1 MLTSGSETRA
11 RWMSPRAFAV
21 NLSPEGRWWLRVAA
35 VLGVILLTLGFWVLA
50 LGTVDMRGLTGLGL
64 VSVLP
69 LWAYLAFLP
78 VTAAFVFG
86 LARPAPSTL
95 LCTAAILALVLMLYG
110 VASVIEGVPRFSPS
124 YRHIGIIDYIT
135 RHGTVDPTIDAY
147 QNWPGMFI
155 LASAIMGA
163 TGIQDLMGIA
173 LWAPVWFNLLFLPPL
188 FVLLDS
194 LTDDRRAVWLGIW
207 FFYLADWIGQDYF
220 APQAMGFL
228 LFLAATALLIRW
240 FAARELAGPGDELL
254 PEPSWLPRL
263 PRPLRVLTDRIR
275 PVAPARVVSLSP
287 VARAGLVAVYLAI
300 FTFAVSGHQLTPFFM
315 IGSVAALVV
324 LGRVRWV
331 SLPVVMAVVVVAW
344 VAFMAVVFLI
354 GHFQNVAGYVGTLS
368 DSLAANLTGRL
379 SGSPDHQLVVYARLA
394 FTALV
399 WLIALIGLARRL
411 RAGRWDVT
419 TAALAAAPFP
429 LFAVQAYGGEMLL
442 RIHLFS
448 LPFMGLLA
456 AFSFVPRKTEI
467 LSRVMAVAVFV
478 VTIGLVGSFMLTR
491 YGNERIESYTHGE
504 VAAVDELYA
513 IAPKGSLLTGVI
525 GNLPWKT
532 TLYEGYRYRPVG
544 SDVYYGELDQ
554 LVADMEAY
562 SGPAYLIITKT
573 QEAYAEL
580 ILGATPA
587 EWTSFERQIF
597 ATGRFEV
604 ISSTPDATI
613 AQFIPDT
620 TSP

>member
-1 MLTSGSETRA
+1 VLTSGSEARA
-11 RWMSPRAFAV
+11 RWTSPHAITV
-21 NLSPEGRWWLRVAA
+21 NLSPENRWWLTVAA
-35 VLGVILLTLGFWVLA
+35 VLGVLLVTLGFWVLA
-50 LGTVDMRGLTGLGL
+50 LGTVDMGGLTGLGL

-69 LWAYLAFLP
+69 LWAYLAFVP

-86 LARPAPSTL
+86 LARPTPSTL
-95 LCTAAILALVLMLYG
+95 LCAVAIVALVLMLYG
-110 VASVIEGVPRFSPS
+110 AAPMIEGEPRFSPS
-124 YRHIGIIDYIT
+124 YRHLGIIDYIT

-155 LASAIMGA
+155 LASAIAGA
-163 TGIQDLMGIA
+163 TGLHDLIGAA

-207 FFYLADWIGQDYF
+207 FFYLTDWIGQDYF
-220 APQAMGFL
+220 SPQAMGFL
-228 LFLAATALLIRW
+228 LFLAATALLVRW
-240 FAARELAGPGDELL
+240 LSAREWAEPGDELL
-254 PEPSWLPRL
+254 PEPTWMSRLPRL
-263 PRPLRVLTDRIR
+263 PRALLGRMR
-275 PVAPARVVSLSP
+275 PVAPARVGSLP
-287 VARAGLVAVYLAI
+287 PIARAGLVAAYLAI

-368 DSLAANLTGRL
+368 DSLAANLTGRI

-399 WLIALIGLARRL
+399 WLIALAGFARRL
-411 RAGRWDVT
+411 LAGRWDVT
-419 TAALAAAPFP
+419 TAALAIAPFP

-448 LPFMGLLA
+448 LPFMSLLA
-456 AFSFVPRKTEI
+456 AFALVPRKADV
-467 LSRVMAVAVFV
+467 LSRVVAVV
-478 VTIGLVGSFMLTR
+478 VALTTIGLIGSFMLTR

-504 VAAVDELYA
+504 IAAVDELYK
-513 IAPKGSLLTGVI
+513 IAPEGSLLTGVV

-554 LVADMEAY
+554 MLSDMEAY
-562 SGPAYLIITKT
+562 SGPAYLIITRT

-587 EWTSFERQIF
+587 EWSSFERQIF
-597 ATGRFEV
+597 ATGRFEI

-613 AQFIPDT
+613 ARFIPDAR
-620 TSP
+620 SP